1 MRISKNQ
8 ARKMGLIIGPM
19 LFLLVAF
26 FPVILLTAG
35 LTFQARV
42 VLGATL
48 WMTVW
53 WITEAIPIYVTA
65 LLPFVL
71 FPTLG
76 VTRLEETA
84 ASYADRV
91 VFLFTAGFMLAK
103 AIEKSNLHSRIA
115 LGILKV
121 FGTNPKYIVAG
132 FMTVI
137 VLLGSWMSN
146 TAITM
151 LMLPVAVAVIGQ
163 FRDSHDREKFGLCLM
178 LSVAYSA
185 SISGVATLISSPP
198 NAIFASVSKEIVDID
213 VSFSQWMVVG
223 FPIGLLSVLV
233 AWLYMVNFGSSI
245 RGIKPIAEEK
255 GLIGK
260 KLLELGK
267 MTRDEKLVIG
277 VFAGTAIAWITR
289 GLYGGDSYPQWMIL
303 QLRSPQYFS
312 YSFFRHR
319 DPETR
324 KNHRA
329 DKKLLRDVR
338 IL

>member
-8 ARKMGLIIGPM
+8 ARKVGVILGPA
-19 LFLLVAF
+19 LFLFVAF
-26 FPVILLTAG
+26 FPVISLTEE
-35 LTFQARV
+35 LSFQARV
-42 VLGATL
+42 VLATTL

-65 LLPFVL
+65 LLPFIL

-103 AIEKSNLHSRIA
+103 AMEKSNLHNRIA

-163 FRDSHDREKFGLCLM
+163 FRNPPTEKNSDYVLCFL
-178 LSVAYSA
+178 
-185 SISGVATLISSPP
+185 
-198 NAIFASVSKEIVDID
+198 
-213 VSFSQWMVVG
+213 
-223 FPIGLLSVLV
+223 
-233 AWLYMVNFGSSI
+233 
-245 RGIKPIAEEK
+245 
-255 GLIGK
+255 
-260 KLLELGK
+260 
-267 MTRDEKLVIG
+267 
-277 VFAGTAIAWITR
+277 
-289 GLYGGDSYPQWMIL
+289 
-303 QLRSPQYFS
+303 
-312 YSFFRHR
+312 
-319 DPETR
+319 
-324 KNHRA
+324 
-329 DKKLLRDVR
+329 
-338 IL
+338 